1 MKITKAMVLCAGFGK
16 RLYPLTLSNPKPLL
30 KIGDNTLLS
39 NTLNFLE
46 QFGIKQIIINVHY
59 LGNHIINYINKKK
72 FNTAITTIHEKN
84 DILDTG
90 GGILNALS
98 HFSSEPFIVINPD
111 TIWNSNYLEE
121 LRVMEKKFF
130 INKKKSRCFLL
141 VVNKN
146 KSFDQSIKGD
156 FNLENNLINRKDK
169 ENLKYIYTG
178 VQILTPNVFDHLD
191 LKIFSINKIWDQLI
205 QKGNLFAKESN
216 VDFLHVST
224 LNIYKSLLE
233 KHFKH

>member
-16 RLYPLTLSNPKPLL
+16 RLHPLTLSNPKPLL

-39 NTLNFLE
+39 NTLNFLK
-46 QFGIKQIIINVHY
+46 QSGIKQIIINVHH
-59 LGNHIINYINKKK
+59 LGNHIINYINKNK
-72 FNTAITTIHEKN
+72 FNTAITTIHEKD

-90 GGILNALS
+90 GGILNALA
-98 HFSSEPFIVINPD
+98 HFSNEPFIAINPD
-111 TIWNSNYLEE
+111 TIWNPNYLEE
-121 LRVMEKKFF
+121 LKVMEKNFF
-130 INKKKSRCFLL
+130 TNKKSKCFLL

-146 KSFDQSIKGD
+146 KSFDRSIKGD